1 MQRAADAAKR
11 VDVSKNDDVEDL
23 YLVYSALDAAGDKE
37 GDAAVKKRIDALPY
51 VSFVVRSSAR
61 GSARGFSA
69 TARRARGAGRRA
81 SRPGSPDSIDQ
92 ARGSAAAS

>member
-37 GDAAVKKRIDALPY
+37 GDAAVKKRIDAVPY
-51 VSFVVRSSAR
+51 VSFVVPIVRTWIQRDGEA
-61 GSARGFSA
+61 GP
-69 TARRARGAGRRA
+69 RRW
-81 SRPGSPDSIDQ
+81 SP
-92 ARGSAAAS
+92 RFPTRKP